1 MQTIVVVSD
10 PRDWPLGASSV
21 PTVAARDYLTDPAWT
36 KARNVRVYNLC
47 RSYRY
52 QSAGYYV
59 SLLAAA
65 RKHRPFPS
73 LLTVLDMKSRAIVRT
88 AADELDELIQQTL
101 ATIKSDR
108 FTLSVYFGRNLAKRY
123 DRIALRLFN
132 LFPAPLLRAQ
142 FARNGRWQLTSIAPI
157 SARDVP
163 TQHREF
169 LLDSAQSY
177 FSKPRF
183 STRPSRTARFDL
195 AILQDPNERL
205 APSNAKA
212 LRRFESA
219 AEKAGF
225 GVELIDR
232 DDYSRIGEFDA
243 LFIRETTYVNHHTF
257 RFAQRAAADGLVVID
272 DPQSILRCTNKVYLA
287 EALEAHRVPI
297 PRTLVVD
304 RVALEEVERQI
315 RFPCIL
321 KHPDSAFSQ
330 GVIKCKD
337 PEEFERHAAEI
348 LQRSDLFIVQEFMP
362 SEFDW
367 RIGIFDGEPLYA
379 CRYYMAS
386 GHWQIVSHEPGKSA
400 RYGRVDTQPVEIVP
414 RRVVSVAKRAAAVIG
429 DGLYGVDVKEVD
441 KRVVVIEVNDN
452 PTIDSGV
459 EDGVIKEALY
469 RRIMEGML
477 RRVEAAKSSR

>member
-10 PRDWPLGASSV
+10 PRDWPLGTSSV

-304 RVALEEVERQI
+304 RVALDEVEGLR
-315 RFPCIL
+315 RR
-321 KHPDSAFSQ
+321 H
-330 GVIKCKD
+330 
-337 PEEFERHAAEI
+337 HAAH
-348 LQRSDLFIVQEFMP
+348 R
-362 SEFDW
+362 
-367 RIGIFDGEPLYA
+367 
-379 CRYYMAS
+379 
-386 GHWQIVSHEPGKSA
+386 
-400 RYGRVDTQPVEIVP
+400 
-414 RRVVSVAKRAAAVIG
+414 
-429 DGLYGVDVKEVD
+429 
-441 KRVVVIEVNDN
+441 
-452 PTIDSGV
+452 
-459 EDGVIKEALY
+459 
-469 RRIMEGML
+469 
-477 RRVEAAKSSR
+477 